1 MKIKLTA
8 TQYRA
13 IDGNRRR
20 NGDNHARH
28 HAREIALILATRT
41 KRDFRKDTR
50 EQRLNRE
57 YNMTRER
64 ETDGD

>member
-13 IDGNRRR
+13 INGNRRR
-20 NGDNHARH
+20 NGDDHARRH
-28 HAREIALILATRT
+28 TREISLILAART

-50 EQRLNRE
+50 EQRLQRE
-57 YNMTRER
+57 LDKHPTFA
-64 ETDGD
+64 D

>member
-13 IDGNRRR
+13 INGNRRR
-20 NGDNHARH
+20 NGDDHARR
-28 HAREIALILATRT
+28 HAREIALILAART

-50 EQRLNRE
+50 E
-57 YNMTRER
+57 
-64 ETDGD
+64 

>member
-20 NGDNHARH
+20 NGDNHARRH
-28 HAREIALILATRT
+28 KREVALILATRT

-50 EQRLNRE
+50 EQRLRRE
-57 YNMTRER
+57 CMRLTRER
-64 ETDGD
+64 EA